1 MIMEDGRKNNGGN
14 KNAGRKPKIEE
25 IKLIETMDAIAVP
38 DSVWRML
45 YAKVLDSDVQAIKT
59 WLQYRYG
66 MPKQIVEQTNIN
78 IEEKELTIEEIQRI
92 KQSINGAY

>member
-14 KNAGRKPKIEE
+14 KNAGRKPKIDE

>member
-1 MIMEDGRKNNGGN
+1 MEDGRKNNGGH
-14 KNAGRKPKIEE
+14 KSAGRKPKIDE

-66 MPKQIVEQTNIN
+66 MPKQIVEQTNVN
-78 IEEKELTIEEIQRI
+78 IDSKDLDPEEIKKI
-92 KQSINGAY
+92 NDSIESSY

>member
-1 MIMEDGRKNNGGN
+1 MAEDGRKNNGGH
-14 KNAGRKPKIEE
+14 KTAGRKPKADE

-66 MPKQIVEQTNIN
+66 MPKQIVEQTNLN
-78 IEEKELTIEEIQRI
+78 IEQKDLTVEEIKLI
-92 KQSINGAY
+92 KDSINNAY